1 MEYGVFHK
9 QNVLHERR
17 SDKSENKDLTKL
29 RRRRQQERQKSNWFN
44 EQNDNSTRAA
54 SFFVHFL
61 PSLHN

>member
-1 MEYGVFHK
+1 MEYDVFHK

-44 EQNDNSTRAA
+44 EQNDNSALAA
-54 SFFVHFL
+54 RFFIHFL

>member
-1 MEYGVFHK
+1 MEYDVFHK

-29 RRRRQQERQKSNWFN
+29 RRRRQQERQKSNWFK
-44 EQNDNSTRAA
+44 NDNSARAA

-61 PSLHN
+61 PFLHN